1 MASKQQDLRVNINLT
16 AKEAEKFLDHFSL
29 KNIFDYIV
37 SDPKV
42 EQLYATVRDLENSE
56 FPKTMTARTKSKNDY
71 IYKNFDEFKK
81 IFDNFVTRFL
91 ISEFFKEF
99 SKFPFRAPSV
109 IAERLE
115 KRKEELLT
123 WTISCVF
130 TDLQARVY
138 VNFLNMGQ
146 QPFNIF

>member
-1 MASKQQDLRVNINLT
+1 MATKQNLRVNLNLT
-16 AKEAEKFLDHFSL
+16 AKEAEKFLDHFGL

-42 EQLYATVRDLENSE
+42 EHLYAAARDLEKTE
-56 FPKTMTARTKSKNDY
+56 FPKTMTARTKSKNNY
-71 IYKNFDEFKK
+71 RFKNFDEFKK

-91 ISEFFKEF
+91 ISEFLEEL
-99 SKFPFRAPSV
+99 SKFPFRAPNV

-115 KRKEELLT
+115 KRKGELLE
-123 WTISCVF
+123 WTISYVF
-130 TDLQARVY
+130 TDLQETTY
-138 VNFLNMGQ
+138 VNFLNMGC